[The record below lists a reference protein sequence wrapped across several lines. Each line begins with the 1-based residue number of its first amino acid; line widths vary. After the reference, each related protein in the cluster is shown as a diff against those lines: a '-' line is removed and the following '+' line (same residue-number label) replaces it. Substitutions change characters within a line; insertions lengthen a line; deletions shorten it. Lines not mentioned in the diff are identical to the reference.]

1 MDWIDFIKHYVK
13 YLFSSC
19 TLPDDNK
26 GKQWNANIV
35 TVHITVLFLAHD
47 TLSTSSTLN
56 TVETDPFRQTSFSAI
71 QTILHAQSKQITKLY
86 PPLYKHRP
94 SPLRLENN
102 SCAGFH
108 YHDLKF
114 NPQFDLKRQNS
125 VPIWLKFKM

>member
-47 TLSTSSTLN
+47 TLSTSLLRLTHSDRLLS
-56 TVETDPFRQTSFSAI
+56 V
-71 QTILHAQSKQITKLY
+71 QSKPYFMHSPNKLQNY

-114 NPQFDLKRQNS
+114 NPQFDMKRQNS